1 MIFTTNSD
9 VLIGHEVKN
18 TVNGIQANTNIT
30 GVVTAAGLT
39 TISLNN
45 PVNQTIPLGTII
57 EFERGA
63 SPLTFESTFTQG
75 NFVDDVI
82 ITNGGTG
89 YTNGQYYDVSLT
101 GGTGT
106 GLKVNIV
113 VANNVVTELTVTDG
127 GSGYSSDFTVTTAP
141 GAIGGG
147 SSLVLEAKVST
158 VNRQYANVAIDV
170 QRVTDLTISA
180 DLYGTIGVSRYKK
193 SQFNIGT
200 SGNGSVELK
209 TGADSGLDAD
219 LLDGVQGSFYLN
231 SSNQSAGTLS
241 SDRLSGTYN
250 IAISG
255 TAGNTIRVLTG
266 TNNPSS
272 SPAPNNFSS
281 GIVSNTIFNSAN
293 GLSDGGTRN
302 MTVTFRAGG
311 TGFDAGFGGVR
322 QLAFT
327 DNDNMWLRGSG
338 TGVGS
343 FGTWA
348 KVWTELNDGLDS
360 GLDADKLDNKQGTW
374 YQNALNINS
383 GTLSDNRLPRFVSAT
398 NFRDNVTVKGFL
410 GDPKFRIYFSGVILD
425 TSASGVFAPGNPINL
440 YNANAQAV
448 GSFII
453 DSVTTNDDTADNFN
467 DYTILIGRLTS
478 GNFVGA
484 LTAGSA
490 SNRQPFDDFT
500 LAVSYTHLRAH
511 ET

>member
-45 PVNQTIPLGTII
+45 PVNQTVPLGTII

-82 ITNGGTG
+82 ITNAGTG
-89 YTNGQYYDVSLT
+89 YTNGQYYDISLT

-113 VANNVVTELTVTDG
+113 VANNTVTEITVTDG
-127 GSGYSSDFTVTTAP
+127 GTGYSSDFTVTTAP

-200 SGNGSVELK
+200 AGNGSVELK

-219 LLDGVQGSFYLN
+219 LLDGV
-231 SSNQSAGTLS
+231 
-241 SDRLSGTYN
+241 
-250 IAISG
+250 
-255 TAGNTIRVLTG
+255 
-266 TNNPSS
+266 
-272 SPAPNNFSS
+272 
-281 GIVSNTIFNSAN
+281 
-293 GLSDGGTRN
+293 
-302 MTVTFRAGG
+302 
-311 TGFDAGFGGVR
+311 
-322 QLAFT
+322 
-327 DNDNMWLRGSG
+327 
-338 TGVGS
+338 
-343 FGTWA
+343 
-348 KVWTELNDGLDS
+348 
-360 GLDADKLDNKQGTW
+360 
-374 YQNALNINS
+374 
-383 GTLSDNRLPRFVSAT
+383 
-398 NFRDNVTVKGFL
+398 
-410 GDPKFRIYFSGVILD
+410 
-425 TSASGVFAPGNPINL
+425 
-440 YNANAQAV
+440 
-448 GSFII
+448 
-453 DSVTTNDDTADNFN
+453 
-467 DYTILIGRLTS
+467 
-478 GNFVGA
+478 
-484 LTAGSA
+484 
-490 SNRQPFDDFT
+490 
-500 LAVSYTHLRAH
+500 
-511 ET
+511 